1 VPHRLPDGK
10 IIAFL
15 NKHNGEVLCTKRLKD
30 RKGYFNG
37 RRMYRMRTAELQ
49 RKPIPQLIRISDCSI
64 KITITDNRH
73 GVIFVK
79 TLAT

>member
-1 VPHRLPDGK
+1 
-10 IIAFL
+10 
-15 NKHNGEVLCTKRLKD
+15 
-30 RKGYFNG
+30 
-37 RRMYRMRTAELQ
+37 MRTAELQ